1 MHWLLI
7 VGVSLAVVGF
17 LVAVGVAI
25 LINRLNRWA
34 DAMILSF
41 GMLELRPPEPGAA
54 AEGKKSEA
62 SSQHLHRTHIH
73 TSPGIWKVLT
83 EMILRVKHL
92 RSPSKG
98 LLSLKQ
104 RKARPC

>member
-41 GMLELRPPEPGAA
+41 LGC
-54 AEGKKSEA
+54 
-62 SSQHLHRTHIH
+62 SS
-73 TSPGIWKVLT
+73 
-83 EMILRVKHL
+83 
-92 RSPSKG
+92 
-98 LLSLKQ
+98 
-104 RKARPC
+104 